1 MTTAVIVGNSVRRAR
16 VAQLHSRKDYQ
27 MLRKLL
33 AVSFTFALAITTA
46 GAADTASAR
55 GNMSLGEIVSKNIA
69 ARGGLEKWRAVQ
81 TISMEGTLGAGGN
94 QRDTLPV
101 PVPAVAPGRKHA
113 QQAPVPPRLA
123 EEAQLPFVMELMRPR
138 KTRMELQFAGQ
149 TAIQVYDGVTGWKL
163 RPYLNR
169 RVVEQYTPD
178 ELKMASL
185 QADLDGFL
193 VDYAAKGT
201 QIELAGM
208 EKVENRD
215 AYKLKLI
222 MKEGHAIHIW
232 IDAQT
237 FLEMKMEGPPRRLDG
252 VYHPVEVYF
261 RDYRPVDGLQFPFV
275 LETKVLPATAKS
287 GIRNTSVP
295 VEKIA
300 INKIVVNPKLAESLF
315 SKPEVTMAAANPR

>member
-1 MTTAVIVGNSVRRAR
+1 
-16 VAQLHSRKDYQ
+16 

-33 AVSFTFALAITTA
+33 AVSFTFALAVSAA
-46 GAADTASAR
+46 GAADTTSAR
-55 GNMSLGEIVSKNIA
+55 ANMSAAEIVNKNIA
-69 ARGGLEKWRAVQ
+69 ARGGLQAWRAVQ

-101 PVPAVAPGRKHA
+101 ASPAVAPGRKHV
-113 QQAPVPPRLA
+113 QQALVPPRPA
-123 EEAQLPFVMELMRPR
+123 EEAQLPFVMELKRPR

-169 RVVEQYTPD
+169 RVVEQYTTD

-193 VDYAAKGT
+193 VDYATKGT
-201 QIELAGM
+201 RIELAGV
-208 EKVENRD
+208 EQVENRD
-215 AYKLKLI
+215 TYKLKLI
-222 MKEGHAIHIW
+222 MKEGNAIHVW

-237 FLEMKMEGPPRRLDG
+237 FLEVKMEGQPRRLDG

-261 RDYRPVDGLQFPFV
+261 RDYRRVDGLQFPFV
-275 LETKVLPATAKS
+275 LETKVLPAPAKA
-287 GIRNTSVP
+287 GIRSTAVP

-300 INKIVVNPKLAESLF
+300 INKVVVNPKLDESLF
-315 SKPEVTMAAANPR
+315 SKPEVTMAAANPK